1 MSPRPFRARPRKPGG
16 CARRYQA
23 VGRSVLGCVGERT
36 GDRAQRAL
44 IAADPL
50 SQAGL
55 SAGEGRLDQ
64 DLDRRDPDAI
74 EGDDEE
80 ASPIP
85 SALLPVERD
94 RRAVGAT
101 DVAAPDRLSKEGRAN
116 PGVCDGPSC
125 YWNGAAPPCRSE
137 KTYWARRLTRLGLTV
152 RLQ

>member
-1 MSPRPFRARPRKPGG
+1 MAVREA
-16 CARRYQA
+16 YQA
-23 VGRSVLGCVGERT
+23 VGGSVPRCISEQT

-44 IAADPL
+44 IVADPL
-50 SQAGL
+50 SPGGL
-55 SAGEGRLDQ
+55 NASDGRLDQ

-80 ASPIP
+80 VLPIP
-85 SALLPVERD
+85 SSLEPVERD

-125 YWNGAAPPCRSE
+125 
-137 KTYWARRLTRLGLTV
+137 
-152 RLQ
+152 